1 MLYIQPARM
10 ETPMEGSCPAP
21 TDPLRT
27 TNHAA
32 LDRLESQITELWGH
46 LNAATYRFLLLVA
59 EFDRSGAYARHGLV
73 STAQWLNWQCGIG
86 KVAAREKVRVAR
98 ALESLPEI
106 SAAFA
111 SGEFSYSKVRAMT
124 RVATPANESVLVS
137 IGRYGTATH
146 VENLVKKYR
155 WTQRRDAGAL
165 AHAQQLNR
173 QVHSFYDETDTFVL
187 RARLPPDVGALV
199 RKALEI
205 AGDIVRENS
214 EEDARAL
221 IRANAVARSRA
232 ELASGT
238 WAINDKERSHA
249 ARRADA
255 LKLIVETF
263 LATTSA
269 EVEDTSSADRYQVV
283 VHVDQSVL
291 ADPVAASDAEPHR
304 CELDDGPALA
314 LDTVRRLGCDG
325 TIVGIVEGADG
336 EPLDIG
342 RKTRSIPLPLKRA
355 LRSRDGGCRFPGCDR
370 TRFTDGHH
378 VKHWADGGETKLSN
392 LVSLCGFHHKLV
404 HESGFGIVTT
414 DDGLFV
420 FTRPDGRRI
429 PECGRNPCT
438 ASERERFS
446 GSASHP
452 EERVPD
458 GTLQMTSFEDALRF
472 QMERLN
478 PDVPI
483 DAQTSRCKW
492 LGERMD
498 YDIAIE
504 GMQFRDSRTGA
515 AAPTVT

>member
-1 MLYIQPARM
+1 
-10 ETPMEGSCPAP
+10 
-21 TDPLRT
+21 
-27 TNHAA
+27 
-32 LDRLESQITELWGH
+32 
-46 LNAATYRFLLLVA
+46 
-59 EFDRSGAYARHGLV
+59 V

-98 ALESLPEI
+98 ALEALPEI

-137 IGRYGTATH
+137 IGRHGTATH

-165 AHAQQLNR
+165 AHRQQLNR
-173 QVHSFYDETDTFVL
+173 QVHSFYDDTDTFVL
-187 RARLPPDVGALV
+187 HARLPPEVGAIV
-199 RKALEI
+199 KKALEI
-205 AGDIVRENS
+205 AGNIVREHS
-214 EEDARAL
+214 EEDARAR
-221 IRANAVARSRA
+221 IQANAVARSQS
-232 ELASGT
+232 ELAAGT

-255 LKLIVETF
+255 LRLIVETF
-263 LATTSA
+263 LATTSDQIEA
-269 EVEDTSSADRYQVV
+269 NASSDRYQVV
-283 VHVDQSVL
+283 VHVDQAVL
-291 ADPVAASDAEPHR
+291 AEPITSSDAEPHR

-325 TIVGIVEGADG
+325 TIIGIIEGADG

-370 TRFTDGHH
+370 TRFTENHH
-378 VKHWADGGETKLSN
+378 VQHWADGGETKLSN

-404 HESGFGIVTT
+404 HEGGFGIAAT

-438 ASERERFS
+438 TTVLQRFS
-446 GSASHP
+446 GSASAP
-452 EERVPD
+452 EHSVPD
-458 GTLQMTSFEDALRF
+458 RTPQTTSFEDALRF
-472 QMERLN
+472 HAERLN
-478 PDVPI
+478 PGVSI
-483 DAQTSRCKW
+483 DSQTSRCKW

-504 GMQFRDSRTGA
+504 GMQFRDGRSPEAQPARVS
-515 AAPTVT
+515 PTATT

>member
-1 MLYIQPARM
+1 VDG
-10 ETPMEGSCPAP
+10 TPSPRLG
-21 TDPLRT
+21 TVRT
-27 TNHAA
+27 TNCAA
-32 LDRLESQITELWGH
+32 LDCLEAQITELWGH
-46 LNAATYRFLLLVA
+46 LNAAIYRFLLLVA
-59 EFDRSGAYARHGLV
+59 EFDRSEAYARHGLV

-98 ALESLPEI
+98 ALDSLPEI

-124 RVATPANESVLVS
+124 RVATCENESVLVS
-137 IGRYGTATH
+137 IGRHGTATH

-155 WTQRRDAGAL
+155 WTQRRDAGAI

-173 QVHSFYDETDTFVL
+173 QVHSFYDINDTFVL
-187 RARLPPDVGALV
+187 HARLPPDVGALV

-205 AGDIVRENS
+205 AGDIVRERS
-214 EEDARAL
+214 IEDERAHAGADA
-221 IRANAVARSRA
+221 IARSRS
-232 ELASGT
+232 ELAAGT
-238 WAINDKERSHA
+238 WAINDKERSYA

-263 LATTSA
+263 LATKSA
-269 EVEDTSSADRYQVV
+269 DIEDTSSANRCQFV
-283 VHVDQSVL
+283 VHVDQAVL
-291 ADPVAASDAEPHR
+291 AEPVAANGDEPHR

-314 LDTVRRLGCDG
+314 LDTARRLGCDC

-336 EPLDIG
+336 EPLNVG

-370 TRFTDGHH
+370 TRFTEGHH

-392 LVSLCGFHHKLV
+392 LVSLCDFHHKLV
-404 HESGFGIVTT
+404 HEGGFGVTST
-414 DDGLFV
+414 DNGLFV

-438 ASERERFS
+438 DLEPGRFR
-446 GSASHP
+446 GSVSPHM
-452 EERVPD
+452 EHVPD

-472 QMERLN
+472 HTERLN
-478 PDVPI
+478 PGVAI
-483 DAQTSRCKW
+483 DAHTSRCKW

-498 YDIAIE
+498 YDMAIE
-504 GMQFRDSRTGA
+504 GMQFRDDR
-515 AAPTVT
+515 VVVD

>member
-1 MLYIQPARM
+1 MD
-10 ETPMEGSCPAP
+10 GSCSALPAAAG
-21 TDPLRT
+21 PLRQT
-27 TNHAA
+27 KRADKTKHPD

-59 EFDRSGAYARHGLV
+59 EFDRSEAYARHGLV

-98 ALESLPEI
+98 ALESLPGI

-124 RVATPANESVLVS
+124 RVATPANEDVLVS
-137 IGRYGTATH
+137 IGRHGTATH

-165 AHAQQLNR
+165 AHSQQLNR
-173 QVHSFYDETDTFVL
+173 QVQSFFDDTDTFVL
-187 RARLPPDVGALV
+187 HARLPPEVGALV
-199 RKALEI
+199 RKALEV
-205 AGDIVRENS
+205 AGDIVREHS
-214 EEDARAL
+214 EEEARAR
-221 IRANAVARSRA
+221 IQANALTRSRFEIEA
-232 ELASGT
+232 GT

-249 ARRADA
+249 VRRADA
-255 LKLIVETF
+255 LRLICETF
-263 LATTSA
+263 LATTSD
-269 EVEDTSSADRYQVV
+269 EVEATSSADRYQVV
-283 VHVDQSVL
+283 VHVDQAVL
-291 ADPVAASDAEPHR
+291 VDPVTASDAETHR

-314 LDTVRRLGCDG
+314 LNTVRRLGCDG
-325 TIVGIVEGADG
+325 TIVGIVEGEDG
-336 EPLDIG
+336 EPLDVG

-370 TRFTDGHH
+370 TRFTEGHH
-378 VKHWADGGETKLSN
+378 VKHWADGGATKLSN

-404 HESGFGIVTT
+404 HEGGFGVKTT
-414 DDGLFV
+414 DDGVFV
-420 FTRPDGRRI
+420 FTRPDGRHI

-438 ASERERFS
+438 VLWKERFS
-446 GSASHP
+446 GSASVP
-452 EERVPD
+452 EHRAPD

-478 PDVPI
+478 PGVTI

-492 LGERMD
+492 RGERMD
-498 YDIAIE
+498 YSTAIE
-504 GMQFRDSRTGA
+504 SMQFRDGRGIDARPLT
-515 AAPTVT
+515 

>member
-1 MLYIQPARM
+1 MD
-10 ETPMEGSCPAP
+10 GSCSPFPVTTAP
-21 TDPLRT
+21 PRT
-27 TNHAA
+27 TSHAA

-59 EFDRSGAYARHGLV
+59 EFDRSEAYVRHGLV

-111 SGEFSYSKVRAMT
+111 RGEFSYSKVRAMT
-124 RVATPANESVLVS
+124 RVATSANESVLVS
-137 IGRYGTATH
+137 IGRHGTATH

-187 RARLPPDVGALV
+187 HARLPPEVGALV
-199 RKALEI
+199 KKALEI
-205 AGDIVRENS
+205 AGDIVREHS
-214 EEDARAL
+214 EEEARAR
-221 IRANAVARSRA
+221 IQANNVERSRVEIEA
-232 ELASGT
+232 GT

-255 LKLIVETF
+255 LRLICETF
-263 LATTSA
+263 LATTSEEIEA
-269 EVEDTSSADRYQVV
+269 TSSADRCQVV
-283 VHVDQSVL
+283 VYVDQAVL
-291 ADPVAASDAEPHR
+291 AEPIVATADEPHR

-314 LDTVRRLGCDG
+314 LDTVRRLACDG
-325 TIVGIVEGADG
+325 TLVGIVEGADG
-336 EPLDIG
+336 EPLNVG

-370 TRFTDGHH
+370 TRFIEGHH

-392 LVSLCGFHHKLV
+392 LVSLCGFHHTLV
-404 HESGFGIVTT
+404 HEGGFGITIT

-429 PECGRNPCT
+429 PECGRSPCT
-438 ASERERFS
+438 ASEQERFS
-446 GSASHP
+446 GSAYAP
-452 EERVPD
+452 EQRIPN
-458 GTLQMTSFEDALRF
+458 GTLEMISFEDALRF
-472 QMERLN
+472 HIERLN
-478 PDVPI
+478 PGIPI

-492 LGERMD
+492 HGERMD

-504 GMQFRDSRTGA
+504 SMQFRDGHARASE
-515 AAPTVT
+515 